1 LDFWFENLSSGNPV
15 ARPHLHL
22 ITIPRQ
28 SFFPR
33 AAAAASATSCRFFV
47 HFFQGKFQGKFHRK
61 FRGKFFPQ
69 KMSGKIAIFRGNSFE
84 KSFFQQIPRNF
95 PRKITFRGKN
105 VRKIGGR

>member
-47 HFFQGKFQGKFHRK
+47 HFFQGKF
-61 FRGKFFPQ
+61 RGKFFPK
-69 KMSGKIAIFRGNSFE
+69 KMSGKIAIFRGKSFE

-95 PRKITFRGKN
+95 PRKITFRGKS